1 MFCVLACARAP
12 KQPTSLHVLPSGL
25 VWQPATRRCF
35 ASDKATRNDKTRP
48 PVLIDG
54 GVQEFEIPSGGRDR
68 ERERG
73 GRTITTLRLVVGV
86 GRQITYVLRVLQPL
100 LLASFLSFSLH
111 SLPPLAPGQSAPSAV
126 HSATAMPKQQ
136 SGHCCRHRGNAKPC
150 LRLGGDPLYR
160 VQDLALPTCP
170 PVKPPPRLVRCRA
183 PCVSRLNLS
192 MVQSR
197 AAQHYECTDVVYV
210 HNAQDRR
217 GQ

>member
-54 GVQEFEIPSGGRDR
+54 GVQEFEIPSGGGGR
-68 ERERG
+68 ER
-73 GRTITTLRLVVGV
+73 RTITTLRLVVGV
-86 GRQITYVLRVLQPL
+86 GRQITYVLRILQPL

-111 SLPPLAPGQSAPSAV
+111 SLAPSHLA
-126 HSATAMPKQQ
+126 SLLLQPSTAMPKQQ